1 MSPDMSNVVS
11 PTADILGENTKI
23 RLRNHVSLKSI
34 EAERQISSME
44 KGYMYN

>member
-1 MSPDMSNVVS
+1 MSPDASNVVS

-44 KGYMYN
+44 KGYMCN